1 MMNSLRTKLSLS
13 YIIAAVII
21 VFLINILTNLFV
33 VKHFKEYVN
42 ENQQLR
48 NKEIVA
54 TLAAQYKGN
63 GKWNL
68 DSVASI
74 GESYLVNGIIIK
86 VVDAK
91 GSILWDAKEHNNGM
105 CQKIIEHMA
114 ANASGAS
121 ETKASQY
128 SAVPYSLYSSLNKVG
143 MVEIG
148 PYLPDY
154 LNEHDKAF
162 IEAFNG
168 VLMGV
173 GVFSLI
179 FALLLGTIMSRRLSS
194 PISRV
199 ISAAGSIS
207 KGFYNERIAQSTNIT
222 EIIELTSTV
231 NNLAESLEQ
240 QEALRKR
247 LTGDVAHELRTP
259 LATLQSHMEAMIDG
273 IWTADAER
281 LRSCHEEIVRIS
293 KLVGDLEKL
302 TKYENEKLVMEK
314 TDFDVGELAKRLL
327 QNFESQFLGKDI
339 RLEFTET
346 EAIIYADRDKISQV
360 LVNLFSNALKFTAA
374 GGRVSVLVLREQGCV
389 KIVVEDNGVGIPGE
403 DLPYIFERFY
413 RADKSRNRLTG
424 GSGIGLTISRAI
436 INAHEGSIDVE
447 SIPDRGTKFTVIL
460 PESFTQ
466 G

>member
-13 YIIAAVII
+13 YAAAAVII
-21 VFLINILTNLFV
+21 VLLINILTNVFV

-54 TLAAQYKGN
+54 TLASQYKGN

-68 DSVASI
+68 DSIGSI

-86 VVDAK
+86 VLDAK
-91 GSILWDAKEHNNGM
+91 GNILWDAKEHNNGM

-114 ANASGAS
+114 ANASGAD
-121 ETKASQY
+121 TGAAQY
-128 SAVPYSLYSSLNKVG
+128 SAVPYPLYSSLNKVG

-162 IEAFNG
+162 IEAFNR
-168 VLMGV
+168 VLIGV
-173 GVFSLI
+173 GIFSLL

-194 PISRV
+194 PISR
-199 ISAAGSIS
+199 IIAAAGSIS
-207 KGFYNERIAQSTNIT
+207 KGFYNERIAQSENIT
-222 EIIELTSTV
+222 EIIELTSTI
-231 NNLAESLEQ
+231 NNLAESLEK

-273 IWTADAER
+273 IWPADAER
-281 LRSCHEEIVRIS
+281 LRSCHEEIVRIG

-302 TKYENEKLVMEK
+302 TKYENEKLLLEK
-314 TDFDVGELAKRLL
+314 SGFDVGELAKRLI
-327 QNFESQFLGKDI
+327 QNFESQFLSKGI
-339 RLEFTET
+339 RLEFIENQ
-346 EAIIYADRDKISQV
+346 ALVYADRDKISQV
-360 LVNLFSNALKFTAA
+360 LVNLFSNALKFTSE
-374 GGRVSVLVLREQGCV
+374 GGRVAVRVSKEQGFARL
-389 KIVVEDNGVGIPGE
+389 IVEDNGSGIPQE

-436 INAHEGSIDVE
+436 VNAHGGSIEVE
-447 SIPDRGTKFTVIL
+447 STQGRGTKFTVIL
-460 PESFTQ
+460 PESSRQ